1 MKKIK
6 KLLALIMSMAMV
18 LGMSVTAFAAENT
31 ITPLPGKPSKDDK
44 GIITVSGVEDGATV
58 KAYQVVKATYSTED
72 GSFTGYEKVPGVSI
86 ANIENITAKEVDTIA
101 KAIKGGTLVI
111 TPIVLK
117 SIAENGKVVY
127 KTVDANGNPTAPVG
141 SYVIIVTAPANSTD
155 VYSPL
160 YGSVAYGTTET
171 GDGNTLENGNINV
184 IESSNLWTKHEE
196 GPTPGKKIVDDPD
209 DGTKQSVTIGSVITY
224 ELSATLPDYS
234 VGYENIKFNF
244 VDTLSAGLTYNQNSY
259 QVSVNDIEVDKS
271 GVMEKISD
279 QTVTFELTEDFIRNT
294 ANDKTVKI
302 TYTATVNKNA
312 ASGFDPNTNEVLL
325 DYSNSPDTEKTS
337 DTVTT
342 ENYTFDINGLLK
354 KVDNKNN
361 ATLLDGAEFKLFID
375 EECTT
380 EAEYADGSEIK
391 AVTGTDGMINFS
403 KLNEGTYYLQETKA
417 PGDYQ
422 LSKKVYKIDIVARYD
437 SNGKMEEYTITITDM
452 DNQNNPVNVTYNE
465 KGAVGEITVTKV
477 MNTKLS
483 SLPSTGG
490 IGTTIFTIGGCAI
503 MIIAAGLFFASRR
516 KSAK

>member
-18 LGMSVTAFAAENT
+18 LGMSVTAMATANT
-31 ITPLPGKPSKDDK
+31 ITNLSGKPSANDK

-58 KAYQVVKATYSTED
+58 KAYQVVKATYSETD
-72 GSFTGYEKVPGVSI
+72 GSFTGYEKVQGVNI
-86 ANIENITAKEVDTIA
+86 NNIEDIEAAEVDTIA
-101 KAIKGGTLVI
+101 KAIKNSRLTLDTVNLIRTADGT
-111 TPIVLK
+111 
-117 SIAENGKVVY
+117 Y

-160 YGSVAYGTTET
+160 YGSVAYGTTVT

-196 GPTPGKKIVDDPD
+196 GPTPGKKIVDDPG

-244 VDTLSAGLTYNQNSY
+244 VDTLSAGLTYNSGSY
-259 QVSVNDIEVDKS
+259 KVFVNDTEVSDKT
-271 GVMEKISD
+271 GVEEIIND
-279 QTVTFELTEDFIRNT
+279 QTVTFKLTEDFIRNT
-294 ANDKTVKI
+294 ANNQTVKI

-312 ASGFDPNTNEVLL
+312 VSGFNPNTNEVSL
-325 DYSNSPDTEKTS
+325 DYSNSPNTEKNS
-337 DTVTT
+337 DKVTT

-361 ATLLDGAEFKLFID
+361 EILLDGAEFKLFTD

-417 PGDYQ
+417 PDGYQ
-422 LSKKVYKIDIVARYD
+422 LSKKVYKIDIVANYD

-452 DNQNNPVNVTYNE
+452 DTKEYVDVTYNKE
-465 KGAVGEITVTKV
+465 GVVGGEITVTNV

-490 IGTTIFTIGGCAI
+490 IGTTIFTIGGCVI